1 MTNMKLKYIAP
12 AVKRSVEIEM
22 ESDLLAGSVVTN
34 STNIETA
41 AQKVDEHS
49 FGDSSFDS
57 KWE

>member
-22 ESDLLAGSVVTN
+22 EQHVLTGSVVTHQ
-34 STNIETA
+34 TNIETA
-41 AQKVDEHS
+41 AQKVDDHS